1 MKFSLDRDSFAKVL
15 KRIDSVCANHGTFA
29 ILASCLIEARN
40 DAITV
45 TGTDLEIV
53 LRVVEPAKVQE
64 DGVII
69 INSRRILDAI
79 NNLPSG
85 TEVFVTSEC
94 SQVLIECGN
103 FRARIPTGDVSE
115 YPRLDAY
122 EITSSL
128 TISADALKKL
138 IDRIL
143 FSISRDDSR
152 AEFTGALMTISQNG
166 TIQMVSTDGH
176 RLSRAEDRINIKGEL
191 PNALEAGVI
200 VPRKGLGEISKTL
213 LDGDCTIDISGGKL
227 IVSNES
233 SIFCINLLT
242 GRFPDFSKVI
252 PANLDH
258 RAVVKRDS
266 FQQILRRAS
275 VFTAKVGTIRLSLS
289 MGRLEIS
296 TNDVKMEANKVGDM
310 RDFVDAEYE
319 GPGVVAGFNW
329 RYIDEILSVIDG
341 DIVSIEIID
350 MDSPAVLRD
359 VNSDKMDFIV
369 MPMQL

>member
-1 MKFSLDRDSFAKVL
+1 MKFSLGRDAFAKVL

-29 ILASCLIEARN
+29 ILACCLIEARN

-45 TGTDLEIV
+45 TGSDQLIV
-53 LRVVEPAKVQE
+53 LRVIEPATVQE
-64 DGVII
+64 EGVII
-69 INSRRILDAI
+69 INSRRILDAV
-79 NNLPSG
+79 NNLSSG
-85 TEVFVTSEC
+85 TEIFVTSEC
-94 SQVLIECGN
+94 SQILIECGN

-115 YPRLDAY
+115 YPRVNAVKT
-122 EITSSL
+122 TSTL
-128 TISADALKKL
+128 TISAQSLKGL

-152 AEFTGALMTISQNG
+152 AEFTGALMTISENG

-176 RLSRAEDRINIKGEL
+176 RLSRAEDSIQIRGEL
-191 PNALEAGVI
+191 PKALEAGVI

-213 LDGDCTIDISGGKL
+213 LEGDCTIDISGGML
-227 IVSNES
+227 IVCNDS
-233 SIFCINLLT
+233 SMFCITLLP
-242 GRFPDFSKVI
+242 GHFPDFSKVI
-252 PANLDH
+252 PASLEH
-258 RAVVKRDS
+258 RAVVKRDA

-275 VFTAKVGTIRLSLS
+275 VFAAKVGTIRLSLS

-296 TNDVKMEANKVGDM
+296 TDVKMDATKAGDM
-310 RDFVDAEYE
+310 LDFVDAEYE
-319 GPGVVAGFNW
+319 GAGVVAGFNW

-341 DIVSIEIID
+341 DCVSIEIID

-359 VNSDKMDFIV
+359 VDTDKMDFIV